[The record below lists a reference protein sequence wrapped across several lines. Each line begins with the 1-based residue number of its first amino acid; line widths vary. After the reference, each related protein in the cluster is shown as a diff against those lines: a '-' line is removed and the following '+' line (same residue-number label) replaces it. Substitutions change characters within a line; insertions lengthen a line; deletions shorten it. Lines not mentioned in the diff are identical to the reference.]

1 MFILLVED
9 DPYIAKSI
17 VMALAHLNFSVE
29 HVTTAKDADYFV
41 KNTALDLC
49 LLDLGLPDQDGLN
62 ILKSWRD
69 QQINLPVLV
78 LTARN
83 KTQQCVDALNVGAD
97 DYLTKPFELSEL
109 IARIHAL
116 GRRHRGFA
124 SNQIQ
129 LGEILLDKAMYKAY
143 LNGQELNLS
152 RREYTLLEIFMLHP
166 KQVLKNE
173 VLIDKVY
180 GFQDNIESNALNV
193 HIFHL
198 RQKIGAQ
205 YIQTVRGVGY
215 IFQVESEI
223 PPKSPDELLNSLP
236 SS

>member
-49 LLDLGLPDQDGLN
+49 LLDLGLPDQDGLD

-109 IARIHAL
+109 IP
-116 GRRHRGFA
+116 
-124 SNQIQ
+124 SN
-129 LGEILLDKAMYKAY
+129 LAVS
-143 LNGQELNLS
+143 LNTSL
-152 RREYTLLEIFMLHP
+152 FF
-166 KQVLKNE
+166 V
-173 VLIDKVY
+173 
-180 GFQDNIESNALNV
+180 NI
-193 HIFHL
+193 
-198 RQKIGAQ
+198 
-205 YIQTVRGVGY
+205 
-215 IFQVESEI
+215 
-223 PPKSPDELLNSLP
+223 
-236 SS
+236 

>member
-17 VMALAHLNFSVE
+17 KVALEHLSFSVE

-41 KNTALDLC
+41 RHTAVDLC

-62 ILKSWRD
+62 VLKLWRE
-69 QQINLPVLV
+69 QQISLPILV

-83 KTQQCVDALNVGAD
+83 KTQQCVEALNVGAD

-124 SNQIQ
+124 ANQIQ
-129 LGEILLDKAMYKAY
+129 LGDLILDKATQKVS
-143 LNGQELNLS
+143 LHGQELNLS
-152 RREYTLLEIFMLHP
+152 RREYALLEIFMLHP

-180 GFQDNIESNALNV
+180 GYQDNIESNALNV

-215 IFQVESEI
+215 IFQFESI
-223 PPKSPDELLNSLP
+223 CKP
-236 SS
+236 

>member
-17 VMALAHLNFSVE
+17 CLSLQHLNFSVE
-29 HVTTAKDADYFV
+29 YVTTAKDADYFV
-41 KNTALDLC
+41 KNTAVDLC
-49 LLDLGLPDQDGLN
+49 LLDLGLPDEDGL
-62 ILKSWRD
+62 ILLKNWRD
-69 QQINLPVLV
+69 QHIQVPVLV

-83 KTQQCVDALNVGAD
+83 KTQQCVDALNYGAD

-116 GRRHRGFA
+116 ARRHRGFA
-124 SNQIQ
+124 SNQIKQ
-129 LGEILLDKAMYKAY
+129 GALKIDTATQQVFLQD
-143 LNGQELNLS
+143 QILNLS
-152 RREYTLLEIFMLHP
+152 RREYTLLEIFMMHP
-166 KQVLKNE
+166 NQVLKNE

-193 HIFHL
+193 HVFHL

-205 YIQTVRGVGY
+205 YIQTIRGVGY
-215 IFQVESEI
+215 LFQVELE
-223 PPKSPDELLNSLP
+223 N
-236 SS
+236 